1 MHDIFACMRV
11 RIKLDDINW
20 QVLKIM
26 NHNNKGMMMM
36 MMIYD
41 DEDDDIYIY
50 DPCSCKKVIVQII
63 LTCNNLGRTNT
74 QIMLSN
80 LT

>member
-26 NHNNKGMMMM
+26 NHNNKEMM

-50 DPCSCKKVIVQII
+50 I
-63 LTCNNLGRTNT
+63 
-74 QIMLSN
+74 
-80 LT
+80 